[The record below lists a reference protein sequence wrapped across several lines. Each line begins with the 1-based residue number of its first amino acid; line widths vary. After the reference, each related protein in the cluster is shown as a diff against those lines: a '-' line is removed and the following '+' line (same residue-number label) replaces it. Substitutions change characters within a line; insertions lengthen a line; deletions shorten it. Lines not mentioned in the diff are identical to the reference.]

1 MAIVFEEKESVF
13 FVGGRG
19 TKAGSS
25 GAGGCTKEFWGDLKD
40 PDKSLSDVM
49 GTNGEPLSDAA
60 AAGAGACDVLNN
72 GSGGVRITKAGQGYF
87 TDCSAGLI
95 VYVIFTATYTN
106 GRYEVTDVDTTSGDW
121 IDISLAYSATTTCSA
136 YVGGAFDK
144 LQTASDNTDANT
156 GSPHNVEILT
166 NLNET
171 FTLASD
177 EIDVDVGGG
186 DGSVGTWKRII
197 GVDDDGVELAEGS
210 YVTIDGNSK
219 SCRVF
224 CVSEVENIEFRHI
237 YAKEVANT
245 YPGFYFT
252 ATSANHGFTL
262 KDCKSTGCKYGV
274 EINAIY
280 CRMVHVMGGYYSSD
294 TGPAI
299 YVTAGRYLNV
309 LNVELAGS
317 LAGALIGGN
326 VVGTLLVD
334 GCVLRKT
341 GNYAVGV
348 YSDYTWAFLVIRN
361 CVFYDID
368 DCIKIGE
375 PNIRLIQYNNIF
387 VLHSTGTGKIINRIS
402 GSVMYSDYSCA
413 WAVGGAP
420 AAPVRW
426 GGTGLPEHSI
436 EQDPQIVDA
445 ANGDFR
451 PRNPNVLRGGKPD
464 IADNSPQMGAV
475 LQKYQFARRA
485 KAANLGR
492 LQIIR

>member
-1 MAIVFEEKESVF
+1 MAIVFDEKDSVF

-60 AAGAGACDVLNN
+60 AAGAGACDVVNN

-87 TDCSAGLI
+87 TNCSVGLI

-106 GRYEVTDVDTTSGDW
+106 GRYEMTDVDTTSGEW
-121 IDISLAYSATTTCSA
+121 IDISLGYSAVTTCSA
-136 YVGGAFDK
+136 YVGGAFDE
-144 LQTASDNTDANT
+144 LQTALDNTDANA

-177 EIDVDVGGG
+177 EIDIDVGGG
-186 DGSVGTWKRII
+186 DGSAGTWKRLI

-219 SCRVF
+219 SCHVF
-224 CVSEVENIEFRHI
+224 CVSSVENIEFRHI
-237 YAKEVANT
+237 YAKDAADT
-245 YPGFYFT
+245 HSGFYFT
-252 ATSANHGFTL
+252 ATTANHGFTL
-262 KDCKSTGCKYGV
+262 RDCKSTGCKYGV
-274 EINAIY
+274 ETNALY
-280 CRMVHVMGGYYSSD
+280 CRMVLIEGGYYSSD

-299 YVTAGRYLNV
+299 YVAAGRYLNV
-309 LNVELAGS
+309 LNVELVGN

-334 GCVLRKT
+334 GCVLHKT

-348 YSDYTWAFLVIRN
+348 YSNYQWAFLVIRN

-368 DCIKIGE
+368 DCIKIEE
-375 PNIRLIQYNNIF
+375 PNVRLIQYNNIF
-387 VLHSTGTGKIINRIS
+387 VLHSKDTGMIINRIS
-402 GSVMYSDYSCA
+402 GGIMYSDYSCA
-413 WAVGGAP
+413 WALGGVP
-420 AAPVRW
+420 AAPARW
-426 GGTGLPEHSI
+426 GGTGLPEHSV
-436 EQDPQIVDA
+436 EQDPQFADV

-451 PRNPNVLRGGKPD
+451 SRNPYVLRGGKPD

-475 LQKYQFARRA
+475 LQNYQFARRA